1 MKILN
6 FVLIWMLG
14 FASPTEMTQSP
25 WDLKKNK
32 NGVKVYTRYIE
43 GTNIKEFKV
52 IGEIDASVTAVTAVI
67 KDFQNFKNWVRNLS
81 VTKVLGRPAA
91 DTEIRY
97 LEIDMPWP
105 ISNRDAITRSAF
117 TYNASNKSV
126 KVNITSAEDHIAEKS
141 GIVRVRGS
149 KGHYLIK
156 PKKNGKVEFTYQ
168 FYSNPGG
175 NIPAWVINSTLSSV
189 AYGTITNLRKEV
201 KKPEYQNR
209 TFSFME

>member
-1 MKILN
+1 MPLPICQLEP
-6 FVLIWMLG
+6 LM
-14 FASPTEMTQSP
+14 ASKLRAQE
-25 WDLKKNK
+25 L
-32 NGVKVYTRYIE
+32 
-43 GTNIKEFKV
+43 
-52 IGEIDASVTAVTAVI
+52 VI
-67 KDFQNFKNWVRNLS
+67 KDFQNLKNWVRNLS
-81 VTKVLGRPAA
+81 VTKDLGRPES

-105 ISNRDAITRSAF
+105 ISNRDAITRSSF
-117 TYNASNKSV
+117 TYNPLNKSV
-126 KVNITSAEDHIAEKS
+126 KVNITSAENHIPVKD
-141 GIVRVRGS
+141 GIVRVRDS
-149 KGHYLIK
+149 KGYYLIK

-175 NIPAWVINSTLSSV
+175 NIPAWIINSTLSSV